1 METVVAVLLTGIIT
15 GGVWV
20 GIVLL
25 RRQYRLTEQQPALL
39 DDIQRR
45 LDELE
50 NAEKRL
56 AELEERLDF
65 AERLLTRQ
73 QDPARLPPPS
83 SDE

>member
-20 GIVLL
+20 AIVLL

-39 DDIQRR
+39 DDIQKR

-73 QDPARLPPPS
+73 QDPGRLPPPS

>member
-65 AERLLTRQ
+65 AERLLTRR